1 MENKKKKEKKKSF
14 SLKTIIYNDK
24 WLMVFSLLLAVVV
37 WTATSINI
45 GTDET
50 KTVKMTAPIN
60 LGDEVSEQLGMQYF
74 SLKDSV
80 DISVSIKGPKYV
92 IGQVTKDDL
101 NVKFDT
107 SGVTRTGEQTIPILV
122 TNGSKTLDFT
132 VESVYPSSIDGY
144 FDINTSKT
152 FNVDVNYDDSVVADG
167 YFFGKPVLS
176 DERVTVSGPKT
187 YIDKIDSV
195 YVKGD
200 LASNKN
206 IKETVNFKGEIQ
218 IKGDGV
224 EDKYLKISP
233 YDDSESKIDYIS
245 VTIPVLRTVDLPV
258 KINVEDIPNGI
269 SPSDYSISY
278 SKTSIKA
285 GVLDSANVNEAVIGT
300 VSFSQLKNGVNTFEF
315 TTDNL
320 EGATAL
326 DETQKITVTVTISS
340 DYVVQSIPLYTSS
353 VNLVGAKEGTS
364 PSITE
369 VNSGLI
375 TVIAPKGTVINRS
388 DLVLNCDVSDSDNE
402 TVAINATVNND
413 RAWVYGTYT
422 ATIKY

>member
-1 MENKKKKEKKKSF
+1 MENKKKKERKRSF

-50 KTVKMTAPIN
+50 KTIKMTAPIN

-152 FNVDVNYDDSVVADG
+152 FNVDVNYDESVVADG

-200 LASNKN
+200 LTSNKN

-245 VTIPVLRTVDLPV
+245 VTIPVLRTIDLPV

-326 DETQKITVTVTISS
+326 DENQKISVTVTISS

-353 VNLVGAKEGTS
+353 VNLVGAKEGIS
-364 PSITE
+364 PSITA

-388 DLVLNCDVSDSDNE
+388 DLVLSCDVSDSDNE

>member
-152 FNVDVNYDDSVVADG
+152 FNVDVDYDDSVVADG

-176 DERVTVSGPKT
+176 DEKVTVSGPKT

-200 LASNKN
+200 LTSNKSV
-206 IKETVNFKGEIQ
+206 KETVNFKGEIQ
-218 IKGDGV
+218 IKGDGI

-300 VSFSQLKNGVNTFEF
+300 VSFSQLKSGVNTFEF

-326 DETQKITVTVTISS
+326 DENQKITVTVTISS

-353 VNLVGAKEGTS
+353 VNLVGAKDGTS
-364 PSITE
+364 PSIAS
-369 VNSGLI
+369 VNSGLV
-375 TVIAPKGTVINRS
+375 TVVAPKGTVINRS
-388 DLVLNCDVSDSDNE
+388 DLVLSCDVSDSDNE
-402 TVAINATVNND
+402 TVAINAAVNND